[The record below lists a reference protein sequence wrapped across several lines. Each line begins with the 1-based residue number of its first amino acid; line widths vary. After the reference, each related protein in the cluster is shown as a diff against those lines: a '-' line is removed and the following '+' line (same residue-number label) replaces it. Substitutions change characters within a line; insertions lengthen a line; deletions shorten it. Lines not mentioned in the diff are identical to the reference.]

1 MFIPTEGWHFWAI
14 IGGIAAIDLLG
25 ILLVFAVGVSPD
37 R

>member
-14 IGGIAAIDLLG
+14 IGGIASIGLLG
-25 ILLVFAVGVSPD
+25 ILLVYAVGFSLD